1 MAVSWGT
8 QWGYVASTNPRKCAA
23 FCEDKRPT
31 AHYAVDEK
39 GNEVVGIRPL
49 PAPTKTTQ
57 VVLVDSE
64 REAHYLAKLAQYEA
78 LILAVPVYESIE
90 ATLRLTIEKNTF
102 KLRMDKSLTEEQAI
116 DLEATLSAQREQQV
130 ACNATL
136 SELQE
141 LKRRRSPLRELDDI
155 LAEAD
160 DAFVEVVDG

>member
-1 MAVSWGT
+1 MPVSWGT
-8 QWGYVASTNPRKCAA
+8 QWGYVASVNPRKCAA
-23 FCEDKRPT
+23 FCKDKRPT

-39 GNEVVGIRPL
+39 GNEVVGIGAL

-64 REAHYLAKLAQYEA
+64 REAYYQAKLAQYKA
-78 LILAVPVYESIE
+78 LVLAVPVYESIE
-90 ATLRLTIEKNTF
+90 ATLRLTTEMNTF
-102 KLRMDKSLTEEQAI
+102 TLRMDKSLTEEQAI
-116 DLEATLSAQREQQV
+116 DLEATLRAQREQQV

-141 LKRRRSPLRELDDI
+141 LKRRRAPLRELDDI